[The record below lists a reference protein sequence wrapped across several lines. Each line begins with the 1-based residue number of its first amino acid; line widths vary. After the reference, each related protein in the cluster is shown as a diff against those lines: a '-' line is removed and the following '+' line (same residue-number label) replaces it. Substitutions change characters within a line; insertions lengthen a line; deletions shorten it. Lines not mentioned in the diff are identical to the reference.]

1 MHAEIIAVGTEL
13 TSGAKLDTNSQ
24 WLSVELAAAGIP
36 TQFHTCVADDLAANV
51 ELFRLACE
59 RSDIVLIT
67 GGLGP
72 TLDDLTR
79 EALAAVVSR
88 PLVLHEPSLA
98 VIREMFARRG
108 REMPERNRVQALFP
122 ELSEPIAN
130 PRGTAPGV
138 WMEVPRAGREACQVA
153 AMPGVPSEMKAMF
166 LDSVLPRL
174 RRPAERAY
182 IRRARVNIFG
192 LGESQCEEMLGD
204 LTARGRD
211 PEVGITV
218 HEATITLRIE
228 AHGHTIEQCEFKIDD
243 ARRLARDRLG
253 DAVFGEEDDELQ
265 DVVTRLLR
273 TASLTLATAEAGTGG
288 LLGSWLS
295 SVADPSYYSGGI
307 VAAHRRDLQ
316 RVLPGVGDA
325 SAATDLAAACRQ
337 QFGTELGLVAFVDD
351 ATTAAELR
359 AWVALASATHVE
371 ARDFAFTRDPA
382 IRRAWL
388 SKSALN
394 LLRLHLGGNQGP
406 AGP

>member
-1 MHAEIIAVGTEL
+1 
-13 TSGAKLDTNSQ
+13 
-24 WLSVELAAAGIP
+24 
-36 TQFHTCVADDLAANV
+36 
-51 ELFRLACE
+51 
-59 RSDIVLIT
+59 
-67 GGLGP
+67 
-72 TLDDLTR
+72 
-79 EALAAVVSR
+79 
-88 PLVLHEPSLA
+88 

-122 ELSEPIAN
+122 EMSEPIVN

-138 WMEVPRAGREACQVA
+138 WMEVPRSGREACQVA
-153 AMPGVPSEMKAMF
+153 AMPGVPSEMKGMF

-174 RRPAERAY
+174 RRPADRAY
-182 IRRARVNIFG
+182 IRRARINIFG

-228 AHGHTIEQCEFKIDD
+228 AHGHSIEQCEYKIDD
-243 ARRLARDRLG
+243 ARRIARERLG
-253 DAVFGEEDDELQ
+253 EAVFGDEDEELQ
-265 DVVTRLLR
+265 DIVTRLLR
-273 TASLTLATAEAGTGG
+273 TSSRTLATAEAGTGG
-288 LLGSWLS
+288 LIGSWLS
-295 SVADPSYYSGGI
+295 SVPDAACYSGGL
-307 VAAHRRDLQ
+307 VAPSRRELQ

-337 QFGTELGLVAFVDD
+337 QFGTDFGLVAFVDD
-351 ATTAAELR
+351 TASPEPR
-359 AWVALASATHVE
+359 AWVALASATAVE
-371 ARDFAFTRDPA
+371 VRDFAFTRDPA

-394 LLRLHLGGNQGP
+394 LLRLHLGGNPGP